1 MRNLLVILLSL
12 ISITLNATNY
22 WVTPRG
28 SDSNAGTD
36 SSASGAWLTWYKF
49 SSASNPGDTVFVKGG
64 IYYAPATNNPGS
76 PSYSRG
82 IYLYQKNGTAANPIV
97 YMAYP
102 GETPIWDCENVNT
115 GYQFSPS
122 NFYGVVLL
130 NCKYINIKGLTVRN
144 VLGIGGGN
152 ESTYGF
158 MIENCV
164 QITLEQCTCYNT
176 RFIGFYSTYSDSTF
190 FVNCDSYEH
199 CDSFRSFL
207 PGNHG
212 YGFNDFDWTNFNRN
226 TFYIGC
232 RAWNCSDDGFS
243 TSNCGLSSY
252 DSCWSFNNG
261 RLQGEGHGFKM
272 GWVEPLGVNAPLNR
286 RYSNCLAVYNRSCG
300 FVTNEDNSSDYTGS
314 MEVYNNT
321 AYHNGYY
328 ATRFPG
334 SPTHGFFI
342 MKGYD
347 ANTDHQLARIFRN
360 NISYDNEDGEVLL
373 GSGAL
378 YTHSNNSWDSQVTV
392 TDADFLSVD
401 SAAAIAILKGPRQA
415 DGSLP
420 DLGNFLKLGSGSDL
434 IDAGEDTIDDGT
446 INELRVIPETDFNG
460 SAPDLGAFEY
470 TPTDPPVLP
479 IILTTTNPFYL
490 TETTARSGGYIVD
503 DGGSAIL
510 KKGVCWNTTGTPTV
524 RAADA
529 DSSTNDGNGS
539 GAFSSTLYG
548 LVIGTTYYVR
558 AYAINSVDTA
568 YGEQDAFTFIG
579 QMKYVYVGG
588 SPMMIQTKRA
598 VVTTGEA
605 ESEGDPVPEYG
616 DEMISDGD
624 FTVITKWVEHTGWTI
639 ADGVATYGD
648 LVNGATFHQP
658 GANMVANLEINT
670 TYKITFD
677 ITIAGGGYAR
687 FYIDNS
693 AENIDYVMV
702 DNYAN
707 GTNIVEFTT
716 PADIGTGGI
725 SFWATTGSTAAF
737 SIDNI
742 SLKKKL

>member
-28 SDSNAGTD
+28 NDSNAGTD
-36 SSASGAWLTWYKF
+36 SSASGAWASWYKF
-49 SSASNPGDTVFVKGG
+49 SSVSNPGDTVVVKGG
-64 IYYAPATNNPGS
+64 IYYATAENNPGS

-102 GETPIWDCENVNT
+102 GDTVIWDMENVNT
-115 GYQFSPS
+115 GYYFSPS
-122 NFYGVVLL
+122 SFRGMQLL
-130 NCKYINIKGLTVRN
+130 NCSYLKFKGLTFRN
-144 VLGIGGGN
+144 LWGDSQSSSYTTGIYI
-152 ESTYGF
+152 ESCTK
-158 MIENCV
+158 V
-164 QITLEQCTCYNT
+164 TVEQTTCYNT
-176 RFIGFYSTYSDSTF
+176 RNVGFYSAYNDSLILK
-190 FVNCDSYEH
+190 NCDSYNH
-199 CDSFRSFL
+199 CDSFNVQL
-207 PGNHG
+207 PGNDG
-212 YGFNDFDWTNFNRN
+212 YGFRGFNWTQNDKN
-226 TFYIGC
+226 TFYQGC
-232 RAWNCSDDGFS
+232 RAWNCSDDGF
-243 TSNCGLSSY
+243 TTTDVCLSFY

-261 RLQGEGHGFKM
+261 NMQGEGHGFKM
-272 GWVEPLGVNAPLNR
+272 GWVEPMGVNATLNR
-286 RYSNCLAVYNRSCG
+286 RYAYCLAVYNRSCG
-300 FVTNEDNSSDYTGS
+300 FVTNEDQSSDYTGS

-328 ATRFPG
+328 ATRAPG

-342 MKGYD
+342 LKGLD
-347 ANTDHQLARIFRN
+347 DNDDHSLARVFRN
-360 NISYDNEDGEVLL
+360 NLSYDNEDGEVLL

-479 IILTTTNPFYL
+479 IIITTTNPFYL
-490 TETTARSGGYIVD
+490 TESTARSGGYIVD

-529 DSSTNDGNGS
+529 DSSTNDGNSSGS
-539 GAFSSTLYG
+539 FSSTMWG

-568 YGEQDAFTFIG
+568 YGDQDAFTFIG
-579 QMKYVYVGG
+579 QMKYVYVNG
-588 SPMMIQTKRA
+588 SPMMIQTKRS

-605 ESEGDPVPEYG
+605 ESEGEPVQEYG
-616 DEMISDGD
+616 DEMISNGGFADATGWD
-624 FTVITKWVEHTGWTI
+624 VQTGWTI
-639 ADGVATYGD
+639 SGNAAAFNDINSGARLDQDDAD
-648 LVNGATFHQP
+648 
-658 GANMVANLEINT
+658 MVSAIKVST
-670 TYKITFD
+670 TYRLTFD
-677 ITIAGGGYAR
+677 IGIGAGGYAR
-687 FYIDNS
+687 M
-693 AENIDYVMV
+693 YVKNASEDITYV
-702 DNYAN
+702 ATNNYPN
-707 GTNIVEFTT
+707 GTNIIEFTT
-716 PADIGTGGI
+716 PSNITYKGI
-725 SFWATTGSTAAF
+725 SFIPSSLSTASF
-737 SIDNI
+737 TIDNI
-742 SLKKKL
+742 SLKEVL